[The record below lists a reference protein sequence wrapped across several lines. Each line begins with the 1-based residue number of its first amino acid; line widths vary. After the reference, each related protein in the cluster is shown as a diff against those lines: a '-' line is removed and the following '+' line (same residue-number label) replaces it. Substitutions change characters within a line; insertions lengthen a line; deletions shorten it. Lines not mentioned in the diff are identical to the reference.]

1 MQNIFVAPAGDI
13 RGGIIVCHGGTGLGD
28 HERAQCERFAELG
41 FAAIAPDLFGERFR
55 DRAHAMTIIGALIA
69 EPTELRA
76 RMNAAHRALVERLG
90 GGLPVAAVGH
100 CFGGLAVLELAR
112 SGADVR
118 AVASVH
124 GGLATK
130 APASAIAARI
140 LICTGAADPHA
151 NGEMRAAICAEL
163 EAAGAD
169 WQMLV
174 LGGARHGFTL
184 PGDAYDE
191 RADRRWWRALLGLL
205 DEVMPAV
212 APVARMA

>member
-1 MQNIFVAPAGDI
+1 M
-13 RGGIIVCHGGTGLGD
+13 
-28 HERAQCERFAELG
+28 
-41 FAAIAPDLFGERFR
+41 
-55 DRAHAMTIIGALIA
+55 IGALIA
-69 EPTELRA
+69 EPHELRA
-76 RMNAAHRALVERLG
+76 RMHAAHRALSERVG
-90 GGLPVAAVGH
+90 DAVPVGAVGH

-130 APASAIAARI
+130 QPATHVNARV

-151 NGEMRAAICAEL
+151 NGDARAAICAEL

-184 PGDAYDE
+184 NGDSYDVA
-191 RADRRWWRALLGLL
+191 ADRRWRRALLGLL

-212 APVARMA
+212 APARRMA

>member
-1 MQNIFVAPAGDI
+1 MQNIFVAPRGDI
-13 RGGIIVCHGGTGLGD
+13 RGGIIVGHGGTGLGD

-41 FAAIAPDLFGERFR
+41 FAAFAPDLFGEQFR
-55 DRAHAMTIIGALIA
+55 DRAHAMAVITALVA
-69 EPTELRA
+69 EPNELRA
-76 RMNAAHRALVERLG
+76 RMTAAHRALVERVG
-90 GGLPVAAVGH
+90 DIPVAAVGH

-112 SGADVR
+112 SGAAVR

-124 GGLATK
+124 GNLATK
-130 APASAIAARI
+130 APATTIAARI

-151 NGEMRAAICAEL
+151 NGEARAAIGAEL

-184 PGDAYDE
+184 HGDAYDE
-191 RADRRWWRALLGLL
+191 AADRRWWRALVGLL

>member
-13 RGGIIVCHGGTGLGD
+13 RGGLVVCHGGTGLGD
-28 HERAQCERFAELG
+28 HERALCERFAELG
-41 FAAIAPDLFGERFR
+41 FAAFAPDLFGEKFR
-55 DRAHAMTIIGALIA
+55 DRAHAMAIIGALVA

-76 RMNAAHRALVERLG
+76 RMMAAHRALRQRVG
-90 GGLPVAAVGH
+90 DAVPVAAVGH

-124 GGLATK
+124 GGLATQ
-130 APASAIAARI
+130 ARATQI
-140 LICTGAADPHA
+140 HARVLICTGAADPHA
-151 NGEMRAAICAEL
+151 NGDARAAICDEL

-174 LGGARHGFTL
+174 LGGARHGFTQ
-184 PGDAYDE
+184 PGDSYDPA
-191 RADRRWWRALLGLL
+191 ADRRWWRALLGLL

-212 APVARMA
+212 APLARMA